1 VSPQKVQKSDNRVT
15 GSELIDTS
23 LQEILGYIIRDY
35 ISPWYN
41 LISRDSEFTNV
52 TVRKTSQTFAINIS
66 NRVKEIDWIP
76 YLTTRLVDDAAS
88 HLRLFKQARAKMKSL
103 DKSKTPKNSPMKD
116 QKISPRKTSHKRN
129 KSETDISRY
138 HGRTT
143 DIKKESENVGNSK
156 FYLNESKKSTTLED
170 HFFDLE
176 CQMENNL
183 VCRDVV
189 SMDVAKEK
197 GTYNFHLIQFSFI
210 PNLADFL
217 SEIVEILLYILLPD
231 EDFQCKPLRYVLREI
246 FSNCVVQPLFTML
259 SDPDYINQAIIWLVS
274 LDFFFA
280 IFNVL
285 D

>member
-197 GTYNFHLIQFSFI
+197 GTYNFHLIQFSLYQTLQIFY
-210 PNLADFL
+210 LR
-217 SEIVEILLYILLPD
+217 LLKYYYI
-231 EDFQCKPLRYVLREI
+231 FCCQMR
-246 FSNCVVQPLFTML
+246 
-259 SDPDYINQAIIWLVS
+259 
-274 LDFFFA
+274 
-280 IFNVL
+280 IFNVNHCGMS
-285 D
+285 